1 VGGRS
6 RRRRW
11 WGRITNVNLDANG
24 AEIGGAFG
32 GEKETGGGRESDAGK
47 YYMRRHT
54 VTVNFSRERPL
65 AQGIEFGDGARGR
78 AAAGADGERRGLP
91 LNGLRGGARPPAG

>member
-1 VGGRS
+1 MGGRS

-54 VTVNFSRERPL
+54 VTVNLVQKMLLVVAVVLTQLAVMVLPLLVVLVVL
-65 AQGIEFGDGARGR
+65 AQAIHIVAR
-78 AAAGADGERRGLP
+78 L
-91 LNGLRGGARPPAG
+91 